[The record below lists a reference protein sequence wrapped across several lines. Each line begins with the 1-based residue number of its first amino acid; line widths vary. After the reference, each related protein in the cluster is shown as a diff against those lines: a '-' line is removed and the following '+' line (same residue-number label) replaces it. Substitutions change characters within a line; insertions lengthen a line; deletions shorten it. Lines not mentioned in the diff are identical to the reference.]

1 MKNPLTCSFLLS
13 CCSLLLSSCAFTPL
27 TKSKDITYST
37 AYKQKLDVYAPKKIT
52 ELKDVFVFVHG
63 GTWKSGRKDQ
73 YKFLGSRMARKG
85 VVTVIIDYRLSP
97 LTDYK
102 GMATDVATALKW
114 TKENISS
121 YGGDSHKIFVSGHS
135 AGGHL
140 AALVSADNHYFDS
153 LKIPNPIQGTI
164 LIDAFGL
171 DMHKFLS
178 NDKYEKV
185 KTYYSVFTHDPQIWK
200 NGSPF
205 FYLRDGMPPFLI
217 YVGGRTYPSIKEGNG
232 DFLKALKKYQPEAQL
247 ITVKHKKHVPMITQF
262 LYTGNKAYKEII
274 RFMST
279 Q

>member
-1 MKNPLTCSFLLS
+1 MAHKL
-13 CCSLLLSSCAFTPL
+13 
-27 TKSKDITYST
+27 
-37 AYKQKLDVYAPKKIT
+37 QLDVYAPKKIT

-73 YKFLGSRMARKG
+73 YKFLGNRMARKG

-97 LTDYK
+97 STDYK

-140 AALVSADNHYFDS
+140 AALVSTDNHYFDS
-153 LKIPNPIQGTI
+153 LNIPNPIKGTI

-205 FYLRDGMPPFLI
+205 FYLRDGMSPFLI
-217 YVGGRTYPSIKEGNG
+217 YVGGRTYPSIKEGNN
-232 DFLKALKKYQPEAQL
+232 DFLKALKKYHPGTQL

-274 RFMST
+274 RFMSS